1 MGNRRL
7 LLPARWKTS
16 DAIFW
21 GRCRKPLVNAYWGAS
36 AGVERFH
43 YIDNGDGTYTYYAIN
58 GNKAKQWWDRFV
70 WYNSDNVIDFHVSPA
85 AQIWET
91 NNNRFNSQ
99 SVESYDFGGKA
110 IATKSLR
117 ETFYLCH
124 NIDTIDISSWSLAN
138 NTSLYAAFA
147 ANVDENAVTKLRTV
161 KLPADCG
168 AKVTE
173 AHKMFGWHRG
183 LVTITGMTTV
193 DFGSCTNFS
202 EMFCE
207 CISLKNVDFRID
219 GWVTSKCT
227 DIHSMFLKC
236 HVLDFSA
243 IGDFTTWDVS
253 NVADVSGLFANNNAE
268 YLDLTGWDLRN
279 CNNFQLMFAD
289 LVNNNLKGIILSGW
303 QMDTTRQAQ
312 YGGMFV
318 GCTAL
323 KTLTLKGCATEVV
336 DFFKSQLMTDLFAT
350 VSTGTLL
357 LVLDDGT
364 YKYDKAAG
372 GWVANAT
379 S

>member
-1 MGNRRL
+1 M
-7 LLPARWKTS
+7 LPARWKTS

-36 AGVERFH
+36 SGVDRFH

-70 WYNSDNVIDFHVSPA
+70 WYNSDNVIDLHVSPD

-99 SVESYDFGGKA
+99 SVEAYDFGGKA

-117 ETFYLCH
+117 ETFFSCH
-124 NIDTIDISSWSLAN
+124 NIGTIDISSWNLAN
-138 NTSLYAAFA
+138 NMSLYAAFA
-147 ANVDENAVTKLRTV
+147 ANVDFDTVTKLRTV

-168 AKVTE
+168 AKATE

-183 LVTITGMTTV
+183 LETITGMTTV
-193 DFGSCTNFS
+193 DFSARTNFS
-202 EMFCE
+202 EMFCD
-207 CISLKNVDFRID
+207 CISLKNVNFRID
-219 GWVTSKCT
+219 GWVTAKCT

-253 NVADVSGLFANNNAE
+253 NVTDVSGLFANSNAE

-279 CNNFQLMFAD
+279 CGDFQQMFAD
-289 LVNNNLKGIILSGW
+289 QFNNNLKGLVLSGW
-303 QMDTTRQAQ
+303 QLDTTKQAQ

-318 GCTAL
+318 GCSAL
-323 KTLTLKGCATEVV
+323 RSLTLKGCATEVIE
-336 DFFKSQLMTDLFAT
+336 FFKAQLMTDIYDTAKSGSLI
-350 VSTGTLL
+350 
-357 LVLDDGT
+357 LVLDDGS
-364 YKYDKAAG
+364 YRYDSETSA
-372 GWVANAT
+372 WVPAT
-379 S
+379 SETN